1 MKRSNFFNLF
11 DEMTGLSHGLNRN
24 MEVKKDDDSYVV
36 TMMLPGFAK
45 EDIAIDTEGDML
57 EVTAKTDRPLP
68 SFVNKEFSQR
78 LYLENLDSESIKG
91 KLENGVLTL
100 TLATKKKK
108 DSRKILLS

>member
-1 MKRSNFFNLF
+1 MKRSNLFNLF

-36 TMMLPGFAK
+36 TMMLPGFTK
-45 EDIAIDTEGDML
+45 EDISIDTEGDML
-57 EVTAKTDRPLP
+57 EVNAKTDRPLP